1 MKYFLALA
9 LLLTSQIISAQD
21 TTKVVHADSSHH
33 RTDSL
38 FDDRLRIINMNPFFT
53 LHVDSILQYT
63 FEINKPSEKY
73 YWYLKNAPVGLRLD
87 KATGTLYFK
96 ADKSFFR
103 SGKLKYDVEYK
114 VQMGVQNLLN
124 PLDKVDTFCTVLFY
138 STEIIPSRVKPTIN
152 NVMLLEEGDSVKFK
166 VQCDEGSFP
175 TEHITLL
182 TNIPISDYKTVK
194 KCDDQFEWVVPY
206 DFIKDNDTAKQRQ
219 LNLYFIGADKFYNR
233 DTAIVSLI
241 IKPGI
246 DYPKQNELHRKIQEE
261 VAAYI
266 TDLKL
271 TFYVVS
277 SSVKKNKSTRTTFDV
292 TGSTTA
298 LAGTVLAT
306 TGSTETAKDIGKIL
320 PSVGLTLVPVK
331 EAVAPSKVQEQNTA
345 AQIRTVIKRLE
356 YLQSENAL
364 TGPRDVNVIAKTKK
378 LQDELKQTR
387 FQLIDLPLVEFDPN
401 VSKEDADKY
410 FKDPKVN
417 KKYKLKV
424 N

>member
-1 MKYFLALA
+1 MKYLLAFV
-9 LLLTSQIISAQD
+9 LLLASQIITAQD
-21 TTKVVHADSSHH
+21 TTRVIHADSTHH
-33 RTDSL
+33 HIDSTH
-38 FDDRLRIINMNPFFT
+38 DDKLRIINMNPFFT

-63 FEINKPSEKY
+63 FEINKPTERY
-73 YWYLKNAPVGLRLD
+73 YWYLKNAPVGLKLD

-114 VQMGVQNLLN
+114 VQMGVQNLQD
-124 PLDKVDTFCTVLFY
+124 PTDKVDTFCTVLFY
-138 STEIIPSRVKPTIN
+138 STEITPSRVKPTIN
-152 NVMLLEEGDSVKFK
+152 NVMMLEEGDSVKFK

-182 TNIPISDYKTVK
+182 TNIPISDYKTVR

-206 DFIKDNDTAKQRQ
+206 DFIKDNDTARQRQ

-233 DTAIVSLI
+233 DTAVVTLIV
-241 IKPGI
+241 KPGI

-261 VAAYI
+261 VSAYI
-266 TDLKL
+266 NDLKL